1 MTKKINRLLII
12 PARANSKRIKNK
24 NIKIFC
30 GHPIIYYSLQTA
42 RKSKLFTKI
51 HVSTDSDKII
61 KILKKY
67 NFIVDFKRPKKI
79 SSNYIQ
85 VIDVLRYVVDEY
97 KEKGFEFDE
106 IWSLSA
112 CSPLTKV
119 KDLLSAAKL
128 MSEKKNKI
136 LLPVTEYSAPIEWA
150 FKFKKNNHLK
160 PIRSGFYKKRSQD
173 LEKKYHDTG
182 AFICIPKK
190 FLSKKIKLL
199 DQHYLG
205 KIIPKSRS
213 IDIDEIEDWKL
224 AESLYKKR

>member
-1 MTKKINRLLII
+1 MIKKINRLLII
-12 PARANSKRIKNK
+12 PARGNSKRIKNK
-24 NIKIFC
+24 NIKNFC

-42 RKSKLFTKI
+42 IKSKLFTKI

-79 SSNYIQ
+79 SSNYTEA
-85 VIDVLRYVVDEY
+85 IDVLRYVVDRF
-97 KEKGFEFDE
+97 KEKGSEFEE

-112 CSPLTKV
+112 CSPLIKV

-128 MSEKKNKI
+128 MSTKKNKI

-150 FKFKKNNHLK
+150 FKFKKNNYLQ
-160 PIRSGFYKKRSQD
+160 PTRPGFYKKRSQD

>member
-1 MTKKINRLLII
+1 MIKKINRLLII

-42 RKSKLFTKI
+42 IKSKLFTKI
-51 HVSTDSDKII
+51 HVSTDSDKIV

-67 NFIVDFKRPKKI
+67 NFIVDFKRPEKI
-79 SSNYIQ
+79 STNYTQ
-85 VIDVLRYVVDEY
+85 VIDVLRYVVDKY

-112 CSPLTKV
+112 CAPLIEV
-119 KDLLSAAKL
+119 KDLLSSAKL
-128 MSEKKNKI
+128 MIGNKNKI

-150 FKFKKNNHLK
+150 FNFKKNNYLK
-160 PIRSGFYKKRSQD
+160 PIKPGFYKKRSQD

-190 FLSKKIKLL
+190 FLSKKITLL

-213 IDIDEIEDWKL
+213 VDIDDIEDWKL
-224 AESLYKKR
+224 AESLYKKK